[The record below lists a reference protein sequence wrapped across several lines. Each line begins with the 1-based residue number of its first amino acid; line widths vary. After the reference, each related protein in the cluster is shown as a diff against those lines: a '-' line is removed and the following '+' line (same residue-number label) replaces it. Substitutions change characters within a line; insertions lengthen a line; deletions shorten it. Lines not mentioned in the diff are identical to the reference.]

1 MVPLTGLEPVLSNLR
16 QILIYYCRL
25 DFFGKY
31 RKKTENKNFAY
42 FACFLKYVQNFK
54 QKDGKIQIFEFD
66 KICLQEGQ
74 ITPILKQFGGN

>member
-1 MVPLTGLEPVLSNLR
+1 MVPLTGLEPVLNCFR
-16 QILIYYCRL
+16 QILSYYYQY

-42 FACFLKYVQNFK
+42 FACFLKYVRNFK
-54 QKDGKIQIFEFD
+54 QNDGKIRIFEFD
-66 KICLQEGQ
+66 KICLKKGQ